1 MWSWSILKQS
11 YSFFLLLLLFFQGCS
26 DSAMV
31 NIFDEKIAK
40 EEISCLKLVVFDKDV
55 KETLQELYSFDESCD
70 VLLEVSLK
78 SSITCNSNQN
88 VDKKIL
94 SNFPSS
100 YLRIQLYKGKTL
112 FFSYYIDLKESVSK
126 KDVKNAFLRV
136 QKELNFKEKQ

>member
-1 MWSWSILKQS
+1 MKQS

-31 NIFDEKIAK
+31 NVFDEKIAK

-100 YLRIQLYKGKTL
+100 YLRMQLYKGKTL

>member
-1 MWSWSILKQS
+1 MKQS

>member
-31 NIFDEKIAK
+31 NVFDEKIAK

-100 YLRIQLYKGKTL
+100 YLRMQLYKGKPL

>member
-1 MWSWSILKQS
+1 LKQS

>member
-1 MWSWSILKQS
+1 
-11 YSFFLLLLLFFQGCS
+11 
-26 DSAMV
+26 MV
-31 NIFDEKIAK
+31 NIFNEKIAK
-40 EEISCLKLVVFDKDV
+40 EEITCMKLVVFDKDV

-70 VLLEVSLK
+70 KWLEVSLK

-100 YLRIQLYKGKTL
+100 YLRMQLYKGKIL
-112 FFSYYIDLKESVSK
+112 FFSYYIDLEEEVSK

-136 QKELNFKEKQ
+136 QKELNFKEKK

>member
-1 MWSWSILKQS
+1 
-11 YSFFLLLLLFFQGCS
+11 
-26 DSAMV
+26 MV
-31 NIFDEKIAK
+31 NVFDEKIAK

-100 YLRIQLYKGKTL
+100 YLRMQLYKGKTL

>member
-31 NIFDEKIAK
+31 NVFDEKIAK

-100 YLRIQLYKGKTL
+100 YLRMQLYKGKTL

>member
-1 MWSWSILKQS
+1 VWSWSILKQS

-31 NIFDEKIAK
+31 NVFDEKIAK

-100 YLRIQLYKGKTL
+100 YLRMQLYKGKTL